1 MDWVDRKQVD
11 HNGSTMNELETRH
24 AIDGELE
31 IRQDGLILTGR
42 FPYEKLATINDRLT
56 TRKETF
62 SAGAFRFS
70 IEEAKA
76 RRARIDVLQG
86 HSFDRPLGNTL
97 DGQVTF
103 EEIRNETGG
112 LDAVFHVELPVEG
125 DRPLYMQDML
135 TALRAGLMRGVSPG
149 FRVAPKSI
157 VRNAEILEPERGN
170 PAVKIRRINQAVL
183 YEMSIVTRAQYP
195 DTSVENRMAE
205 MGLQTARRKRIWL

>member
-1 MDWVDRKQVD
+1 M
-11 HNGSTMNELETRH
+11 ELETRH
-24 AIDGELE
+24 EVDGSLE
-31 IRQDGLILTGR
+31 IRQDGRILTGR
-42 FPYEKLATINDRLT
+42 FPYDKLATINDRLT

-86 HSFDRPLGNTL
+86 HSFDKPIGNTL

-112 LDAVFHVELPVEG
+112 LDAVFHVELPREG
-125 DRPLYMQDML
+125 DRPQYMQDMVM
-135 TALRAGLMRGVSPG
+135 ALRAGLMRGVSPG

-170 PAVKIRRINQAVL
+170 PSVKIRRINQAIL
-183 YEMSIVTRAQYP
+183 YEMSIVTRAAYP
-195 DTSVENRMAE
+195 DTSVEQRMAE
-205 MGLQTARRKRIWL
+205 LGLSQARHRIWL